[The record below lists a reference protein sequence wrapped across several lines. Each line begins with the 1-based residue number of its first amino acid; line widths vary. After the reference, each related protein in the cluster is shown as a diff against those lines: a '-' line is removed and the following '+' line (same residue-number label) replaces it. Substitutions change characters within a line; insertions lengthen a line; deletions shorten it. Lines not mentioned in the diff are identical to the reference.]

1 MSFTH
6 MQFSSP
12 SNVAAAIVYCL
23 AILGPPAVDDATAQ
37 AAPQAKPAAQ
47 AAKPAAKANKATAP
61 VSTLDN
67 ALLED
72 LDNELLDGVKDLP
85 IKKRP
90 GSGGKTPAGDKT
102 SENPDDRTKQKNAG
116 QKALDQEDGNSAAAS
131 ESDDESEDMTSGD
144 AAADEEPLARI
155 GQQMRTVEKQLERQQ
170 AAGDTEQLQGQIL
183 NDLTALIKKLEQQC
197 QSQCSSD
204 SKPSKS
210 QSQQASRDSVK
221 QPKGGSG
228 NPASQSSNKPAKE
241 STDRQGKNDVQKPD
255 LDAIKGLL
263 KDAWG
268 QLPPHAREQMLQ
280 SPPEQFLPKY
290 ELLIEKYYKRLAEE
304 QKQKP

>member
-1 MSFTH
+1 MS
-6 MQFSSP
+6 
-12 SNVAAAIVYCL
+12 AAWRRWVPNGRRQGDSFGCARKR
-23 AILGPPAVDDATAQ
+23 
-37 AAPQAKPAAQ
+37 KPAAQ
-47 AAKPAAKANKATAP
+47 GRPKPVAKAGKPTAP
-61 VSTLDN
+61 VSSLDN

-85 IKKRP
+85 VKKRP
-90 GSGGKTPAGDKT
+90 SPSGGKTPDGAKPSD
-102 SENPDDRTKQKNAG
+102 NPDDRPNKKESG
-116 QKALDQEDGNSAAAS
+116 QEDADQAATGEA
-131 ESDDESEDMTSGD
+131 DDESEEMTAGD
-144 AAADEEPLARI
+144 AAGDEEPLARI
-155 GQQMRTVEKQLERQQ
+155 GGQMRTVEKQLQRQQ
-170 AAGDTEQLQGQIL
+170 AAGNTEQLQGQIL
-183 NDLTALIKKLEQQC
+183 SDLTALIKKLEQQC
-197 QSQCSSD
+197 QSQSSSD
-204 SKPSKS
+204 SKASKS

-228 NPASQSSNKPAKE
+228 NPSSQPSNKPAKE